1 MGILLWKHINT
12 SCHNIDNKITK
23 HYMIKITFPDNSVRE
38 YENGV
43 TGLQIAESISQRL
56 AQDVIACGVN
66 GETTEL
72 NRPINEDATIA
83 LYKFDDAEGKHAFW
97 HTSAHLMAEAIEELY
112 PGTQFGIGPAIE
124 NGFYYD
130 VMPPE
135 GVKLSDADFP
145 KIEKKMQELQQ
156 KKEALVRKDI
166 SKDEVMALFAS
177 KGQTYKNELIAELED
192 GKITTY
198 TQGNYIDLCK
208 GPHLMSTAPI
218 KAFKLLSLAAAYW
231 RGDEKRPMMTRI
243 YGISFPKASL
253 LEEYNRN
260 TAPAITFA
268 AYSLL
273 RRDPEAVMLATPSD
287 LAIDGQEQFEK
298 ALARAFDFASRSDA
312 LITLGVVPT
321 RPDPNFGY
329 IQAAEALDEDKAV
342 RVKTFTEKPDPD
354 LAKVFIDTGEFL
366 WNSGMFVWKAQSIK
380 DELEKYAPEITMIWD
395 GWEEC
400 LGQDGEAAFLQRVYT
415 SDMPRT
421 SIDYAVMEKT
431 DKAWVYPTHFTWADI
446 GNWDSLYD
454 YLPIHDEDGNASN
467 IVGKVLLKES
477 RNNVLYSGKRGKLTA
492 IRGLENMIVIDTDD
506 VLLICPRDDDKFKP
520 LLSDLALPDYK
531 EFK

>member
-1 MGILLWKHINT
+1 MYNRQHYYCVILA
-12 SCHNIDNKITK
+12 
-23 HYMIKITFPDNSVRE
+23 
-38 YENGV
+38 G
-43 TGLQIAESISQRL
+43 
-56 AQDVIACGVN
+56 
-66 GETTEL
+66 
-72 NRPINEDATIA
+72 
-83 LYKFDDAEGKHAFW
+83 
-97 HTSAHLMAEAIEELY
+97 
-112 PGTQFGIGPAIE
+112 GIGSRFWPISRVSLPKQFLDFTDSGRSFLRMTYDRVKNVIPEE
-124 NGFYYD
+124 NILVVTLRKYRD
-130 VMPPE
+130 IVKEQLPE
-135 GVKLSDADFP
+135 LKTEN
-145 KIEKKMQELQQ
+145 I
-156 KKEALVRKDI
+156 
-166 SKDEVMALFAS
+166 
-177 KGQTYKNELIAELED
+177 
-192 GKITTY
+192 
-198 TQGNYIDLCK
+198 
-208 GPHLMSTAPI
+208 
-218 KAFKLLSLAAAYW
+218 
-231 RGDEKRPMMTRI
+231 
-243 YGISFPKASL
+243 L

-298 ALARAFDFASRSDA
+298 ALVRAFDFASRSDA

-329 IQAAEALDEDKAV
+329 IQAAEALDEDRAV